1 MGLRDDI
8 RADIAEAFDADLADA
23 VQPFTFNRVTVG
35 EIDPIT
41 GQQVGGSTLAVSGRG
56 VFGGFKESELSS
68 ASSSPQGQH
77 VLRTDVKLTALQN
90 EVLSDA
96 GDAVLPVEGDRL
108 TYAGGTMQVVWVG
121 EDPAKVS
128 MTVQLRST

>member
-8 RADIAEAFDADLADA
+8 QADIAEAFGTDLADA
-23 VQPFTFNRVTVG
+23 VQAFAFNRVAVG

-90 EVLSDA
+90 EVVSAA
-96 GDAVLPVEGDRL
+96 GDTVLPVEGDL
-108 TYAGGTMQVVWVG
+108 VTYAGGTLQVLWVG

-128 MTVQLRST
+128 MTVQLRRT

>member
-8 RADIAEAFDADLADA
+8 QSDIAAAFDDDLADA
-23 VQPFTFNRVTVG
+23 VQAFSFNRVTAG
-35 EIDPIT
+35 YIDPIT
-41 GQQVGGSTLAVSGRG
+41 GQQTGGGKLSVTGRG
-56 VFGGFKESELSS
+56 VFGSFKESELSS

-77 VLRTDVKLTALQN
+77 VLRTDVKLTALQD

-96 GDAVLPVEGDRL
+96 GDQVMPEEGDRIV
-108 TYAGGTMQVVWVG
+108 YPGGSMQVVWVG

-128 MTVQLRST
+128 MTVQMRST

>member
-8 RADIAEAFDADLADA
+8 QADIAEAFDTDLADA
-23 VQPFTFNRVTVG
+23 VQPFAFERVTVG
-35 EIDPIT
+35 YIDPIT
-41 GQQVGGSTLAVSGRG
+41 GQQTGGGEVSVSGRG
-56 VFGGFKESELSS
+56 VFGSFKESELSS

-90 EVLSDA
+90 EVLSDKGA
-96 GDAVLPVEGDRL
+96 QVLPEKGDRVV
-108 TYAGGTMQVVWVG
+108 YAGGSMQVVYVG
-121 EDPAKVS
+121 QDPAGAS